1 MSFPSKAGGSASARG
16 LAITSLSDGS
26 SIITGRFDGTSR
38 FGDITLTSA
47 GVSDAFI
54 AKLNRDGSYAWV
66 TQAGGTGNDYGQ
78 GISSLANGS
87 SIVTGLFADNASFG
101 DFTITSAGSI
111 DVFIAKLNAD
121 GSFAWVA
128 QSEGPNQELGN
139 GISTLSD
146 GSSIITGYF
155 FGAATFGGTTLTN
168 AGNTDVFITKLNQDG
183 SFAWATQAGGTG
195 LDFGEA
201 ITTQRDGSSVVIGE
215 FQGTARFGETTLTS
229 AGNPDV
235 FIAKLNADGSY
246 AWAKRAGGN
255 GNDFGEG
262 ISSLPDGSSIVTG
275 YFHGTATFGNITLTS
290 SGSSDVFIAKLN
302 ADGSYAWATQAGGI
316 NFDEGQDISS
326 QPDGSSIITGEF
338 EGQATFGDTTLNS
351 TGPTASFIA
360 KLNADGSFA
369 WATQAGGAGHSDG
382 QGISSLPDGSS
393 IVTGFFDGSAAFGET
408 TLSSSGGFDIFTAAL
423 DANGNWLSVIPFQS
437 INQNRT
443 QPTFLSAAT
452 NTAGNKVILTFN
464 ERLSKRNIA
473 AASDFEVTTAGSTN
487 LVTEVEVSGRT
498 IELTLATPVSN
509 NQSVTVTYTQP
520 NTFGTGIKSLQNN
533 SRAASLSSAAVS
545 NNSTLDANSFIDSD
559 DPLGLSIAQLFQA
572 AFSRL
577 PDQEGYDYWR
587 ELINDPLID
596 YKDIASSFCTSA
608 EFAAIAPPGSSNSEF
623 VQILYQHSLDRAA
636 DSTGLIHWTKLLDN
650 DLQDRADLLMEFANS
665 QENAA
670 LLNSL
675 PA

>member
-1 MSFPSKAGGSASARG
+1 MSSSFPTRAGGTDFDLG
-16 LAITSLSDGS
+16 YGITSLADGS
-26 SIITGRFDGTSR
+26 SIVTGYFSGAPSFGGT
-38 FGDITLTSA
+38 TLNSA
-47 GVSDAFI
+47 GGVDAFI

-66 TQAGGTGNDYGQ
+66 KQAGGTGGDRGYG
-78 GISSLANGS
+78 
-87 SIVTGLFADNASFG
+87 
-101 DFTITSAGSI
+101 ITS
-111 DVFIAKLNAD
+111 
-121 GSFAWVA
+121 
-128 QSEGPNQELGN
+128 
-139 GISTLSD
+139 LSD
-146 GSSIITGYF
+146 GSSIITGEF
-155 FGAATFGGTTLTN
+155 RGTATFGNTQLIS
-168 AGNTDVFITKLNQDG
+168 AGDDDIFIAKLNRDG
-183 SFAWATQAGGTG
+183 SYAWVKQAGGTG
-195 LDFGEA
+195 GDSGYG
-201 ITTQRDGSSVVIGE
+201 ITSLADDSSIVIG
-215 FQGTARFGETTLTS
+215 RFSGAASFGDTTLNS
-229 AGNPDV
+229 AGNDDV
-235 FIAKLNADGSY
+235 FIAKLNREGSY
-246 AWAKRAGGN
+246 AWATKAGGT
-255 GNDFGEG
+255 GNDYGYG
-262 ISSLPDGSSIVTG
+262 ITSLADGSSIVTG
-275 YFHGTATFGNITLTS
+275 
-290 SGSSDVFIAKLN
+290 
-302 ADGSYAWATQAGGI
+302 
-316 NFDEGQDISS
+316 
-326 QPDGSSIITGEF
+326 SIRG
-338 EGQATFGDTTLNS
+338 AASFGDTTLNS
-351 TGPTASFIA
+351 
-360 KLNADGSFA
+360 
-369 WATQAGGAGHSDG
+369 AGNRD
-382 QGISSLPDGSS
+382 
-393 IVTGFFDGSAAFGET
+393 V
-408 TLSSSGGFDIFTAAL
+408 FTAVL

-509 NQSVTVTYTQP
+509 HQSVTVTYTQP

-533 SRAASLSSAAVS
+533 SRAASLSGAAVS

-665 QENAA
+665 QEDTD
-670 LLNSL
+670 LNETFI
-675 PA
+675 

>member
-1 MSFPSKAGGSASARG
+1 MSFPIRLGGTNRD
-16 LAITSLSDGS
+16 LAFSITSLNDGS
-26 SIITGRFDGTSR
+26 VIITGDFDGIVA
-38 FGDITLTSA
+38 FGSTTLTSA
-47 GVSDAFI
+47 GDSDIFI
-54 AKLNRDGSYAWV
+54 AKLNRDGS
-66 TQAGGTGNDYGQ
+66 
-78 GISSLANGS
+78 L
-87 SIVTGLFADNASFG
+87 
-101 DFTITSAGSI
+101 
-111 DVFIAKLNAD
+111 
-121 GSFAWVA
+121 
-128 QSEGPNQELGN
+128 
-139 GISTLSD
+139 
-146 GSSIITGYF
+146 
-155 FGAATFGGTTLTN
+155 
-168 AGNTDVFITKLNQDG
+168 
-183 SFAWATQAGGTG
+183 AWATQAGG
-195 LDFGEA
+195 
-201 ITTQRDGSSVVIGE
+201 
-215 FQGTARFGETTLTS
+215 S
-229 AGNPDV
+229 AED
-235 FIAKLNADGSY
+235 D
-246 AWAKRAGGN
+246 
-255 GNDFGEG
+255 GEG
-262 ISSLPDGSSIVTG
+262 ISSLP
-275 YFHGTATFGNITLTS
+275 N
-290 SGSSDVFIAKLN
+290 
-302 ADGSYAWATQAGGI
+302 
-316 NFDEGQDISS
+316 
-326 QPDGSSIITGEF
+326 GSSIITGEF
-338 EGQATFGDTTLNS
+338 EGQATFGNTTLTSAGNEDVFVAKLNADGSFAWAKQAGGTGDDEGEAISFFPDGSSIVTGEFEGQATFGS
-351 TGPTASFIA
+351 TTLTSAGDDDIFFAKLNADGSYAWATRAGSPKDSDTGYAVTALNDGSSIITGDFEDQATFGNTQLISAGGNDVFVTKLNADGSYAWAKQAGGTGDDEGYAITSLSDGSSIITGEFRGTATFGNTQLISAGDDDIFIAKLNADGSYAWAARAGSSAEDTGEGISSLADGSSIITGEFEGEATFGNTTLTSAGSDDIFIA

-369 WATQAGGAGHSDG
+369 WVTQAGGTDVDVGEAVTSLRDG
-382 QGISSLPDGSS
+382 NS
-393 IVTGFFDGSAAFGET
+393 IVTGYFSGTATFGNT
-408 TLSSSGGFDIFTAAL
+408 TLTSAGLNDIFVAAL

-509 NQSVTVTYTQP
+509 HQSVTVTYTQP

-545 NNSTLDANSFIDSD
+545 NNSTLDANSFINSD

-665 QENAA
+665 QEDTD
-670 LLNSL
+670 LNETFI
-675 PA
+675 